1 MNLHAS
7 SSETRPICFLPRF
20 CTCHEENTL
29 LMASI
34 LTVQPSKVS
43 PRHEFRNFRRCF
55 RMQMH
60 WISRLVTEKSRAM
73 IRDKI
78 CPSETSWRFD
88 IPRIVF
94 NRLCLS
100 KSNLSRFEIHEIYFW
115 YIDRKL
121 IEKLFVKIKVVDNN
135 FRNKLFL
142 IQWLII
148 FNTPFSSFNSIVHNW
163 NTHYPLIE

>member
-34 LTVQPSKVS
+34 STVLPSKVS
-43 PRHEFRNFRRCF
+43 PRHEFRKFSRCF

-73 IRDKI
+73 IRDRI
-78 CPSETSWRFD
+78 CPSHGRNILAFLD
-88 IPRIVF
+88 ISRIVF

-100 KSNLSRFEIHEIYFW
+100 KSNLARFETREIYFW

-121 IEKLFVKIKVVDNN
+121 IEKLFVNIKVV
-135 FRNKLFL
+135 
-142 IQWLII
+142 
-148 FNTPFSSFNSIVHNW
+148 
-163 NTHYPLIE
+163 E